1 MHLFHPT
8 HGIKKYESAEEILV
22 DFMEIRIE
30 YYNKRKSY
38 ILESLK
44 KEFTELQNKA
54 KFIKYVVE
62 DKITIFKQKKSSI
75 EERLE
80 ELKFLKIGDKFD
92 YLLNIKT
99 YQYTEEEIKTLTD
112 KVKEIHQEIKILKQT
127 PIIDL
132 WKEDIKKYVNN
143 N

>member
-1 MHLFHPT
+1 M
-8 HGIKKYESAEEILV
+8 
-22 DFMEIRIE
+22 
-30 YYNKRKSY
+30 
-38 ILESLK
+38 
-44 KEFTELQNKA
+44 ELQNKA
-54 KFIKYVVE
+54 RFIKYVVE

-99 YQYTEEEIKTLTD
+99 YQYTEEEIKTMTD

-132 WKEDIKKYVNN
+132 WKADIN
-143 N
+143 